1 MTMPTSLCPNR
12 MQVHSVRQET
22 PDVWTINLIN
32 HDFYQYHAGQYALV
46 SIRNSDETLRAYTL
60 SSTPGLSPF
69 LSLTVRRLDDGQ
81 GSGWLTGEVKPG
93 DYLWLSDAQ
102 GEFTCDTRPAERYL
116 MLAAGCGVTPV
127 MSMTR
132 WILHRQPESQVTV
145 IFNVRDKQ
153 QVIFAQEWQQLLS
166 AFPARLRLIL
176 MVENSDEA
184 DELLSGRLSEEKL
197 KSLIPDI
204 AQHTVMTCG
213 PAPYMKNVQT
223 FCQALNVD
231 PGCFFMERFG
241 PEPEAEA
248 GEQMVTMTIQSPLR
262 QVKVP
267 VGMTLLAAMEANSVP
282 VMAACR
288 AGVCGSCK
296 TRVRSGE
303 YTTTS
308 TMTLTPEEIEQG
320 YVLACS
326 CQIQGNVEL
335 A

>member
-12 MQVHSVRQET
+12 MQVHSVKQET

-32 HDFYQYHAGQYALV
+32 NDFYQYNPGQYTLV
-46 SIRNSDETLRAYTL
+46 SIRNSGETLRAYTL
-60 SSTPGLSPF
+60 SSTPELSPF

-81 GSGWLTGEVKPG
+81 GSGWLTHDVKPG
-93 DYLWLSDAQ
+93 DFLWLSDAQ
-102 GEFTCDTRPAERYL
+102 GEFTCASRPADRYL

-132 WILHRQPESQVTV
+132 WILNRQPESQVTV

-153 QVIFAQEWQQLLS
+153 QVIFAQEWQHLLS
-166 AFPARLRLIL
+166 VFPERMRLIL

-184 DELLSGRLSEEKL
+184 DDLLAGRLSEEKL
-197 KSLIPDI
+197 RSLIPDI

-213 PAPYMKNVQT
+213 PAPYMKNVQA
-223 FCQALNVD
+223 FCQSLNVA

-241 PEPEAEA
+241 PEPEAET
-248 GEQMVTMTIQSPLR
+248 GEKTITMTIQSPLR
-262 QVKVP
+262 QVTVP

-296 TRVRSGE
+296 TRIRSGE

-308 TMTLTPEEIEQG
+308 TMTLTPAEIEQG

-326 CQIQGNVEL
+326 CQLQGNVEL